1 MSKTPGGRINDLLK
15 YRLTG
20 QKMTERRVRTY
31 GLYIVLVNRLF
42 PPLPVFYSQVC
53 VKHGRGSNEAE
64 VVIIAILD
72 GLTV

>member
-1 MSKTPGGRINDLLK
+1 MPKTPGGRINDLLK

-42 PPLPVFYSQVC
+42 PPPHKYFIPRSVS
-53 VKHGRGSNEAE
+53 STEE
-64 VVIIAILD
+64 V
-72 GLTV
+72 TMKQK